1 MENHYFDKKVYL
13 IGAGPGDAGL
23 MTVKGRELLAA
34 ADTVIYDALAGDGI
48 MGFIP
53 GTAKQI
59 YVGKRSGFH
68 SASQEEINRILVE
81 EGKKGGL
88 VVRLKGGDPFVF
100 GRGGEEAQA
109 LRENNI
115 PFEIVPGVT
124 SAVAVP
130 AYSGIPV
137 THRGLASSFHVITG
151 HSQAGNEGAIDY
163 EALVRAGGT
172 LIFLMCAGAAP

>member
-1 MENHYFDKKVYL
+1 MENQYFDKKVYL

-81 EGKKGGL
+81 EGKKG
-88 VVRLKGGDPFVF
+88 
-100 GRGGEEAQA
+100 
-109 LRENNI
+109 
-115 PFEIVPGVT
+115 
-124 SAVAVP
+124 
-130 AYSGIPV
+130 
-137 THRGLASSFHVITG
+137 
-151 HSQAGNEGAIDY
+151 
-163 EALVRAGGT
+163 
-172 LIFLMCAGAAP
+172 

>member
-1 MENHYFDKKVYL
+1 MENQYFDKKVYL

-100 GRGGEEAQA
+100 GRGGEEAQRLGKIISP
-109 LRENNI
+109 LRLY
-115 PFEIVPGVT
+115 PGLRRRLQSPHT
-124 SAVAVP
+124 AES
-130 AYSGIPV
+130 
-137 THRGLASSFHVITG
+137 L
-151 HSQAGNEGAIDY
+151 
-163 EALVRAGGT
+163 
-172 LIFLMCAGAAP
+172 